1 MFEYYLTFISKNIH
15 NLAKEILLNFYDE
28 EVFKKLVN
36 EFINI
41 RYYYYYDEELEME
54 EKIEKHMN
62 KTFLRLL
69 SDYDDKDKLTN
80 MYMTLNYLLLL
91 DNNDVISDETVIKII
106 ADYRREIGLGED
118 KVFPKSLKKL
128 ITTFKEKRKEIFK
141 YFDTNKFFL
150 EETSTSNINVINIK
164 MNYDIEFPDIY
175 SRDAIEE
182 IYNKSPVKEE
192 RLLVEYSLIVP
203 KILEDIHS
211 YKYNTRYLIDFSCD
225 ILQNNEQLEKIKK
238 FTSSDMFK
246 FKAVFKINYD
256 DYSKHESSI
265 KEMIKEGYL
274 FALEIDDEVELSN
287 NLLFSLFKYIIIEK
301 ESRYKD
307 MNNDKIIIMG

>member
-54 EKIEKHMN
+54 EKIEKYMN

-118 KVFPKSLKKL
+118 KVFPKSLKKVNYN
-128 ITTFKEKRKEIFK
+128 IQRKKKR
-141 YFDTNKFFL
+141 
-150 EETSTSNINVINIK
+150 
-164 MNYDIEFPDIY
+164 DI
-175 SRDAIEE
+175 
-182 IYNKSPVKEE
+182 
-192 RLLVEYSLIVP
+192 
-203 KILEDIHS
+203 
-211 YKYNTRYLIDFSCD
+211 
-225 ILQNNEQLEKIKK
+225 
-238 FTSSDMFK
+238 
-246 FKAVFKINYD
+246 
-256 DYSKHESSI
+256 
-265 KEMIKEGYL
+265 
-274 FALEIDDEVELSN
+274 
-287 NLLFSLFKYIIIEK
+287 
-301 ESRYKD
+301 
-307 MNNDKIIIMG
+307 